1 MVYVKVSFLQ
11 MIALR
16 IIDSEVIGVFK
27 NWGKDDMGIHPFIL
41 LWLDKGEELVFK
53 GEEA

>member
-1 MVYVKVSFLQ
+1 MVHVKVSFLQ
-11 MIALR
+11 VIAWRMIV
-16 IIDSEVIGVFK
+16 SEVIGIFK
-27 NWGKDDMGIHPFIL
+27 NWRKDEMGIHPFIL